1 MKEEDSLD
9 FKQTFNI
16 DFSDAVQPEPVQ
28 KSRKT
33 KYIKLGLLILAS
45 AAIITTVVLLVGHF
59 KYGLFQEKTNEVI
72 SIKREMYTTEYFTLQ
87 KIVKSKL
94 SYTSGELNERTQ
106 TVKTNFAVMITD
118 KERLPEDDFLY
129 TAYIVLLQSN
139 VEMEGQQ
146 TPLNSFDIFDEK
158 VIKEFEQNPN
168 GGKYPMA
175 VFRFYESGALKD
187 INVPKDMDKTDAQNI
202 IDLINDVIP
211 KLRRNQ
217 KEDNEEG
224 LEIRTRT
231 EKKKKTYV
239 EYQPPKEYVDK
250 YTKAH
255 FKGSKI
261 TKTVERD
268 IEDEKITEIR
278 TNTNLFLETQKEEQD
293 YIDFGI
299 KDFYYD
305 TASVIVATETD
316 ENNKEKIDLVKGLIS
331 KLELMDGETLIVTKM
346 EQEREEQNK
355 EVEKQVEEDANIS
368 PHELRNLGWDGSF
381 GWDWELASSNIL
393 GQSVKVVYSISL
405 KSGSVKNKIVLKF
418 NNYELP
424 LGNKD
429 GTSSNKSQD
438 KKEAGEKEVG
448 RIALAGP
455 AVTLSVKIGGK
466 LSFDV
471 NYASSVFTLKLNGEV
486 YAKAGVCL
494 GLKNVAEIEVGVK
507 GTLITCDFIT
517 KIKRNSSGSYS
528 KQSISIEAKAGVVSV
543 YAKGTL
549 LGCITLFN
557 ESYEVWKG
565 WPVVKKTW

>member
-1 MKEEDSLD
+1 MKQEDSLD

-16 DFSDAVQPEPVQ
+16 DFSDVPQLEHSQ
-28 KSRKT
+28 KSNKS
-33 KYIKLGLLILAS
+33 KYIKLGLLIFATI
-45 AAIITTVVLLVGHF
+45 AIITAVALLVGHF
-59 KYGLFQEKTNEVI
+59 QYALFQSKIGEAI
-72 SIKREMYTTEYFTLQ
+72 SIKREMFTTEYFTET
-87 KIVKSKL
+87 KTIKSKL
-94 SYTSGELNERTQ
+94 SYTSGELNERVQ
-106 TVKTNFAVMITD
+106 NVKTNFAVMLTD
-118 KERLPEDDFLY
+118 KEPLPKDDFLY

-139 VEMEGQQ
+139 VELEGQQ
-146 TPLNSFDIFDEK
+146 APLNSFDISDEK

-168 GGKYPMA
+168 SGKYPMA
-175 VFRFYESGALKD
+175 VFRFYESGVLKD

-202 IDLINDVIP
+202 IDLINNVIP
-211 KLRRNQ
+211 KLKRNPEED
-217 KEDNEEG
+217 KEDG
-224 LEIRTRT
+224 LEIKTRT
-231 EKKKKTYV
+231 GKKKKTYV

-250 YTKAH
+250 YTKAQ

-268 IEDEKITEIR
+268 VEDEKITEIR

-316 ENNKEKIDLVKGLIS
+316 ENKEKINLVKGLFS

-355 EVEKQVEEDANIS
+355 EVEKQVEEDATIS
-368 PHELRNLGWDGSF
+368 PNELRKLGWDGSF

-429 GTSSNKSQD
+429 GASSNKSQG

-517 KIKRNSSGSYS
+517 KIKRNSNGTYS
-528 KQSISIEAKAGVVSV
+528 KQSISIVARAGVVSV

-549 LGCITLFN
+549 LGCITLFS
-557 ESYEVWKG
+557 ETFEVWKG
-565 WPVVKKTW
+565 WPVVNKTW

>member
-1 MKEEDSLD
+1 MKQEDSLD

-16 DFSDAVQPEPVQ
+16 DFSDVVQPEPVQ

-59 KYGLFQEKTNEVI
+59 KYGLFQDKTNEVI
-72 SIKREMYTTEYFTLQ
+72 NIKREMYTTEFFTLQ

-94 SYTSGELNERTQ
+94 SYTSGELNERIQ
-106 TVKTNFAVMITD
+106 TIKTNFAVMLTD

-175 VFRFYESGALKD
+175 VFRFYQSGALKD
-187 INVPKDMDKTDAQNI
+187 INVPTDMDKTDAQNI

-224 LEIRTRT
+224 LEVRTRT

-261 TKTVERD
+261 T
-268 IEDEKITEIR
+268 
-278 TNTNLFLETQKEEQD
+278 
-293 YIDFGI
+293 
-299 KDFYYD
+299 
-305 TASVIVATETD
+305 
-316 ENNKEKIDLVKGLIS
+316 
-331 KLELMDGETLIVTKM
+331 
-346 EQEREEQNK
+346 
-355 EVEKQVEEDANIS
+355 
-368 PHELRNLGWDGSF
+368 
-381 GWDWELASSNIL
+381 
-393 GQSVKVVYSISL
+393 
-405 KSGSVKNKIVLKF
+405 
-418 NNYELP
+418 
-424 LGNKD
+424 
-429 GTSSNKSQD
+429 
-438 KKEAGEKEVG
+438 
-448 RIALAGP
+448 
-455 AVTLSVKIGGK
+455 
-466 LSFDV
+466 
-471 NYASSVFTLKLNGEV
+471 
-486 YAKAGVCL
+486 
-494 GLKNVAEIEVGVK
+494 
-507 GTLITCDFIT
+507 
-517 KIKRNSSGSYS
+517 
-528 KQSISIEAKAGVVSV
+528 
-543 YAKGTL
+543 
-549 LGCITLFN
+549 
-557 ESYEVWKG
+557 
-565 WPVVKKTW
+565 

>member
-1 MKEEDSLD
+1 MKQEDSLD

-16 DFSDAVQPEPVQ
+16 DFSDVVQPEPVQ

-45 AAIITTVVLLVGHF
+45 AAIIITVVLLVGHF
-59 KYGLFQEKTNEVI
+59 KYGLFQDKANEVI

-87 KIVKSKL
+87 KTVKSKL

-146 TPLNSFDIFDEK
+146 TPLNSFDIFNEK
-158 VIKEFEQNPN
+158 VVKEFEQNPN

-278 TNTNLFLETQKEEQD
+278 TNTNLFLETKKEEKN

-305 TASVIVATETD
+305 TSSVIIATETD
-316 ENNKEKIDLVKGLIS
+316 ENNKEKINLVKGLIS
-331 KLELMDGETLIVTKM
+331 KLELMDGETLIATKL

-355 EVEKQVEEDANIS
+355 EVEKQVQEDDNIS
-368 PHELRNLGWDGSF
+368 NYGLRKLKWDGSF
-381 GWDWELASSNIL
+381 GWDWEIANSNIL
-393 GQSVKVVYSISL
+393 GQTIKVIYSISL
-405 KSGSVKNKIVLKF
+405 ENEKVKNMVILQF
-418 NNYELP
+418 NDFKLP
-424 LGNKD
+424 LGNVD
-429 GTSSNKSQD
+429 GTSID
-438 KKEAGEKEVG
+438 KIIEGTEGGEKEVG
-448 RIALAGP
+448 RIPIFEAL
-455 AVTLSVKIGGK
+455 VTLSLKIGGK
-466 LSFDV
+466 LSYEV
-471 NYASSVFTLKLNGEV
+471 NYENSIFSLK
-486 YAKAGVCL
+486 
-494 GLKNVAEIEVGVK
+494 
-507 GTLITCDFIT
+507 
-517 KIKRNSSGSYS
+517 
-528 KQSISIEAKAGVVSV
+528 
-543 YAKGTL
+543 
-549 LGCITLFN
+549 
-557 ESYEVWKG
+557 
-565 WPVVKKTW
+565 